1 MRQNFREKKTKP
13 KIIFGRHPV
22 LEAIQNGTSISKLML
37 QTGTKGEFE
46 KELRH
51 SLKGRNIP
59 IQYVPKEKLNRVTG
73 KNHQGI
79 IGFIALV
86 DFYKLEDVLP
96 QAFENSTNPL
106 FLLLDSITDVRNV
119 GAIARSAE
127 IAGVTAMIIPQKG
140 FAEINADAIK
150 ASAGALTSLTLC
162 RESSIAAAIDL
173 LKLSGIKVVAS
184 DLNAEKMIH
193 DVEMVDPLAIVI
205 GSEGTGVS
213 TPILRKADDR
223 FIIPQKGTIDSF
235 NVSVA
240 TGIMLYEV
248 MRQRG

>member
-1 MRQNFREKKTKP
+1 MFKKSKP
-13 KIIFGRHPV
+13 KIIFGRHPI
-22 LEAIQNGTSISKLML
+22 LEAVQNGTSISKLML

-51 SLKGRNIP
+51 ALKGKNIP

-73 KNHQGI
+73 KNHQGV

-96 QAFENSTNPL
+96 QAFEQPTTPL

-162 RESSIAAAIDL
+162 RETSIAASIDL
-173 LKLSGIKVVAS
+173 LQLSGVKVIAS
-184 DLNAEKMIH
+184 DLKAEKLIDQVDMK
-193 DVEMVDPLAIVI
+193 DPLAIVI
-205 GSEGTGVS
+205 GSEGEGVS
-213 TPILRKADDR
+213 YPILRKADDH

-248 MRQRG
+248 MRQRGGQ